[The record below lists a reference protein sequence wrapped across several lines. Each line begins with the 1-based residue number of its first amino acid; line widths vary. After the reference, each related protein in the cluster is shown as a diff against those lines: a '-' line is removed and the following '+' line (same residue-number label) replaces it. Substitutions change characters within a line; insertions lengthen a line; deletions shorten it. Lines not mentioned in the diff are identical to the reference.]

1 MKFLFILAVL
11 FIFPGV
17 GFGQGSAL
25 DNEVDSELDQLYAE
39 PVKTKQHRDGARSVS
54 TQRRQT
60 VPTQNIQAP
69 QPIYIVNQATPSSSA
84 VASNNN
90 ELQQSQNTSQGTI
103 VQKQPTT
110 FVEASPLVES
120 KAEQMR
126 KSRVDAEAQTET
138 KIVEKLETSRLEDEK
153 RRADVLFGSKF
164 EQLNNQQQTLN
175 SQQQPILSPL
185 SQQVQQPPAVIQPI
199 PVQIVQP
206 TPVPVVASS
215 DKEDHESLSR
225 ETIKNEIQSALKAE
239 QEAEVTSIEQKY
251 FTGLVGIP
259 DYPDASNVRG
269 NYSLGATFGTKYDEA
284 YSVEGSFI
292 FSNYNM
298 NPVYNNGFTAPNMD
312 VNQYAASL
320 GLKYFMFTGMVKPFL
335 GGLMQYTYRT
345 YAWSNKNYGYNNYY
359 NNGYYNNNYNNN
371 SESTNSHAVD
381 LGLNVGADIVFNH
394 KFTLGV
400 DYRYFFNLS
409 SRKDNSAFVYQ
420 PYYGTPLE
428 QLNASLLS
436 VSAKVEF

>member
-39 PVKTKQHRDGARSVS
+39 PVKSKQHRDGSRSVS

-90 ELQQSQNTSQGTI
+90 ESQQSQSTI

-164 EQLNNQQQTLN
+164 EQLGNQQQTLN
-175 SQQQPILSPL
+175 SQQQPSPL
-185 SQQVQQPPAVIQPI
+185 SQQVQQSPAAIQPI

-225 ETIKNEIQSALKAE
+225 ETIKNEIQSALKGRAR
-239 QEAEVTSIEQKY
+239 S
-251 FTGLVGIP
+251 
-259 DYPDASNVRG
+259 RG
-269 NYSLGATFGTKYDEA
+269 NFHRAKIFHGFGRV
-284 YSVEGSFI
+284 S
-292 FSNYNM
+292 
-298 NPVYNNGFTAPNMD
+298 
-312 VNQYAASL
+312 
-320 GLKYFMFTGMVKPFL
+320 
-335 GGLMQYTYRT
+335 R
-345 YAWSNKNYGYNNYY
+345 
-359 NNGYYNNNYNNN
+359 
-371 SESTNSHAVD
+371 
-381 LGLNVGADIVFNH
+381 
-394 KFTLGV
+394 
-400 DYRYFFNLS
+400 LS
-409 SRKDNSAFVYQ
+409 RC
-420 PYYGTPLE
+420 
-428 QLNASLLS
+428 
-436 VSAKVEF
+436 

>member
-17 GFGQGSAL
+17 DFGQGSAL

-39 PVKTKQHRDGARSVS
+39 PVKNRQHRDVSRSVS

-60 VPTQNIQAP
+60 VPTQNVQAP

-90 ELQQSQNTSQGTI
+90 ESLQSQNTI

-120 KAEQMR
+120 KADQMR

-164 EQLNNQQQTLN
+164 EQLSSQQQTLN
-175 SQQQPILSPL
+175 SQQQPMLSPL
-185 SQQVQQPPAVIQPI
+185 SQQVQQSPAAIQPI

-206 TPVPVVASS
+206 APVPALASS
-215 DKEDHESLSR
+215 DKKEDHENLSR
-225 ETIKNEIQSALKAE
+225 ETIKNEIQLALKAE
-239 QEAEVTSIEQKY
+239 QEAEVTTIEQKY
-251 FTGLVGIP
+251 FTALVGFP

-269 NYSLGATFGTKYDEA
+269 NYSLGATFGTKYDETYA
-284 YSVEGSFI
+284 VEGSFV

-298 NPVYNNGFTAPNMD
+298 NPVYTNGFTAPNMD

-335 GGLMQYTYRT
+335 GGLMQYNYRT
-345 YAWSNKNYGYNNYY
+345 YAWSNKNYGYNSYY
-359 NNGYYNNNYNNN
+359 TNGYYNN

-436 VSAKVEF
+436 VIAKVEF

>member
-39 PVKTKQHRDGARSVS
+39 PVKNRQHRDVSRSVS

-90 ELQQSQNTSQGTI
+90 ESQQSQSTI

-164 EQLNNQQQTLN
+164 EQLGSQQQTLN
-175 SQQQPILSPL
+175 SQQPSPL
-185 SQQVQQPPAVIQPI
+185 SQQVQQSPSAFQPI

-206 TPVPVVASS
+206 APVPVVASS

-239 QEAEVTSIEQKY
+239 QEAEVTSIERKY
-251 FTGLVGIP
+251 FTALVGFP

-269 NYSLGATFGTKYDEA
+269 NYSLGATFGTNYDET
-284 YSVEGSFI
+284 YSVEGSLI

-298 NPVYNNGFTAPNMD
+298 IPVYTNGFTAPNMD

-335 GGLMQYTYRT
+335 GGLMQYNYRT
-345 YAWSNKNYGYNNYY
+345 YAWSNNNYVYNNYY
-359 NNGYYNNNYNNN
+359 NNGYYNNN

-381 LGLNVGADIVFNH
+381 FGLNVGADIVFNH
-394 KFTLGV
+394 KFSLGV
-400 DYRYFFNLS
+400 DYRYLFNIY

-428 QLNASLLS
+428 QLNASLFS
-436 VSAKVEF
+436 VSAKVGF

>member
-39 PVKTKQHRDGARSVS
+39 PVKSKQHRDGSRSVS

-90 ELQQSQNTSQGTI
+90 ESQQSQSTI

-164 EQLNNQQQTLN
+164 EQLGSQQQTLN
-175 SQQQPILSPL
+175 SQQQPSPL
-185 SQQVQQPPAVIQPI
+185 SQQVQQSPAAIQPI

-239 QEAEVTSIEQKY
+239 QEAEVTSIERKY
-251 FTGLVGIP
+251 FTALVGFP

-269 NYSLGATFGTKYDEA
+269 NYSLGATFGTKYDETYA
-284 YSVEGSFI
+284 VEGSLI

-298 NPVYNNGFTAPNMD
+298 IPVYTNGFTAPNMD

-335 GGLMQYTYRT
+335 GGLMQYNYRT
-345 YAWSNKNYGYNNYY
+345 YAWSNNNYGYNNYY
-359 NNGYYNNNYNNN
+359 NNGYYNNN

-381 LGLNVGADIVFNH
+381 FGLNVGADIVFNH
-394 KFTLGV
+394 KFSLGV
-400 DYRYFFNLS
+400 DYRYFFNIY

-428 QLNASLLS
+428 QLNASLFS
-436 VSAKVEF
+436 VSAKVGF